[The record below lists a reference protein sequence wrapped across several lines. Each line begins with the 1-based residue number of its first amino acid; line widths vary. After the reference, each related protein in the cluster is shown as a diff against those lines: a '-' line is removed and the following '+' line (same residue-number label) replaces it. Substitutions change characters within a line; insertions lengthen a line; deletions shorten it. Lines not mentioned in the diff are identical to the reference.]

1 MIRTRMCL
9 YILLLTPLAV
19 YWPTIFHEYG
29 LRDDY
34 SHLREAHEEPGKI
47 VKVTASHGRP
57 LYGALLETSFGVM
70 SDVQQLPWLRLT
82 TVCLLTVLGLA
93 VWRQLYQSGWSEVD
107 AAAIGLGLAL
117 LPAAQVVAG
126 WGIAWPFPLALV
138 LAVAGFAAI
147 ETELERGGMKRFV
160 ALLGGCLIYALA
172 ALIYQSNAMFAVVPI
187 AAVLLVRTG
196 REPMSD
202 LKWLLFHVG
211 ALLVGVGAAYFLVQG
226 LFANGV
232 FHESPRMQW
241 DGNPLTKLVWFLAN
255 PLPNA
260 LALYALRDDYYHGF
274 AVFIGAA
281 LVMLLVIVLGFRLGP
296 KTDGPLLRKK
306 WFWCLVLLPVVGHGV
321 SLVAAERSTGYR
333 TLFALSGLVLVATI
347 SGLRVLAMARRV
359 KPIFHYVA
367 LGLLAIG
374 AAVLA
379 SRQAFTLIA
388 EPQGHE
394 WDLVRSAVLRANFS
408 KAVKVYFVTP
418 TLAERSTDRVFKD
431 EFGSLS
437 SDSEWAAKEMFKAA
451 VHDRYPDKLP
461 KGGSYTF
468 KAGRE
473 APPPG
478 AYDLVI
484 DLRKLKQ
491 FREP

>member
-1 MIRTRMCL
+1 M
-9 YILLLTPLAV
+9 
-19 YWPTIFHEYG
+19 
-29 LRDDY
+29 
-34 SHLREAHEEPGKI
+34 
-47 VKVTASHGRP
+47 
-57 LYGALLETSFGVM
+57 
-70 SDVQQLPWLRLT
+70 
-82 TVCLLTVLGLA
+82 
-93 VWRQLYQSGWSEVD
+93 
-107 AAAIGLGLAL
+107 
-117 LPAAQVVAG
+117 
-126 WGIAWPFPLALV
+126 
-138 LAVAGFAAI
+138 
-147 ETELERGGMKRFV
+147 
-160 ALLGGCLIYALA
+160 
-172 ALIYQSNAMFAVVPI
+172 
-187 AAVLLVRTG
+187 
-196 REPMSD
+196 
-202 LKWLLFHVG
+202 
-211 ALLVGVGAAYFLVQG
+211 
-226 LFANGV
+226 
-232 FHESPRMQW
+232 
-241 DGNPLTKLVWFLAN
+241 
-255 PLPNA
+255 
-260 LALYALRDDYYHGF
+260 
-274 AVFIGAA
+274 FIGAA